1 MENLTIAATELT
13 PSVSMDYTAKKIEI
27 WGESY
32 AEDTAAFYAPIFQ
45 WIDHYLAD
53 KHQRSL
59 KLDFRMVY
67 LNSSTS
73 KMFMDLFE
81 NLDEAVRDGRDIV
94 VNWRYDEDNEMS
106 LMYGEE
112 FKADVEGLSF
122 HLISE

>member
-1 MENLTIAATELT
+1 MKNLTIQATELT
-13 PSVSMDYTAKKIEI
+13 PSVAMDYAAKKIEI
-27 WGESY
+27 RGESY

-45 WIDHYLAD
+45 WIDDYLSET
-53 KHQRSL
+53 KQQSL
-59 KLDFRMVY
+59 LLDFSMIY

-81 NLDEAVRDGRDIV
+81 NLDEAAREGRDVV

-112 FKADVEGLSF
+112 FKADVEGLLF
-122 HLISE
+122 NLIAE